1 MECKRGWS
9 QEFMAANFPL
19 SFRNDTLRKQ
29 RRKVLLEREKAMLPA
44 IQVYVE
50 YKREFDRCK
59 KEEEDI
65 KKLFGHEFLDT
76 PENRLTVAFRYRVVH
91 SEYYSI
97 KRERSLLYDQLQPYK
112 TELEKEDISRERR
125 QAVEEQLA
133 DIRHRREVL
142 REKRDAIEPQF
153 NEIVKEYEKMRGRMH
168 SVISQRWRYDALY
181 NDRLNGGPPSQ
192 EPRREFIMKCPADE
206 CRGFLSTSYKCGTCS
221 KWACTQCLVCI
232 GEDKDVAHTC
242 NPDTVESA
250 KMIRAETRPCPKC
263 GTRIFKIDG
272 CDQMWCVMDGCHTAF
287 SWNTGHI
294 VTGIVHNPH
303 YYEWLRRNGGGAAP
317 REAGDIPCG
326 GLPATW
332 QWMSIVRMEHVPND
346 MKNSLLETHRNMREL
361 IADKLPEYPARPP
374 QLMNK
379 DDDVNYLMN
388 RLTELEWQ
396 RRLEISEARFKRKK
410 EIGQIIQTL
419 ITAGSDMMNRIY
431 ERSQVYAD
439 LEHIFVDWL
448 RDTGIPELEQLRI
461 FGNDS
466 LKALAKRDHM
476 AVPQLEADWKWK
488 PLRALY
494 RAVPKAKA
502 AAAVVAE
509 DATMD
514 PMDEVPPLLDGPEAA
529 TASAVADAAVEAT
542 ASVVADAVA

>member
-29 RRKVLLEREKAMLPA
+29 RRKVLLEREKALLPA

-50 YKREFDRCK
+50 YKREFERCK

-65 KKLFGHEFLDT
+65 KKVFGHEFLDT
-76 PENRLTVAFRYRVVH
+76 PENRLTVAFRYRVIYNEFH
-91 SEYYSI
+91 AI
-97 KRERSLLYDQLQPYK
+97 KRERNILY
-112 TELEKEDISRERR
+112 
-125 QAVEEQLA
+125 A
-133 DIRHRREVL
+133 DILDMKEKIEDQHISADDKRTLAIRLAAQRKRREELKVK
-142 REKRDAIEPQF
+142 REAIEPEF
-153 NEIVKEYEKMRGRMH
+153 NALTKEYETMRGRTH
-168 SVISQRWRYDALY
+168 TLISQRWRYDALY
-181 NDRLNGGPPSQ
+181 NDRLDDGPRTQ

-221 KWACTQCLVCI
+221 KWACNQCLVCI
-232 GEDKDVAHTC
+232 GEDKEAAHTC

-303 YYEWLRRNGGGAAP
+303 YYEWLRRNGGGTAP

-332 QWMSIVRMEHVPND
+332 QWMRIVRMEHVPND
-346 MKNSLLETHRNMREL
+346 IKNSLLETHRNMREL

-410 EIGQIIQTL
+410 EIGQIVQTL

-431 ERSQVYAD
+431 ERSQVD
-439 LEHIFVDWL
+439 TDMEFVFVDWL
-448 RDTGIPELEQLRI
+448 RETGIPELEQLRS
-461 FGNDS
+461 FGNES

-476 AVPQLEADWKWK
+476 AVPQLETDWKWK

-494 RAVPKAKA
+494 RAAPKAKKGA
-502 AAAVVAE
+502 AAAAA
-509 DATMD
+509 DAD
-514 PMDEVPPLLDGPEAA
+514 PTDEAPPLLDGHEALVA
-529 TASAVADAAVEAT
+529 PAVAEIP
-542 ASVVADAVA
+542 VV